1 MKYSRVHIDSI
12 GYELPPV
19 VVTSAE
25 LEARLRPV
33 YQALRMPEGQLE
45 ALTGIA
51 ERRWWEP
58 GYPLSQ
64 GAIAAAR
71 KALDASNVRP
81 AGRPGADLR
90 RRLPRAVRAGHRL
103 PRRRGAGHQ
112 HRGGGLR
119 PQQRLPGRAQRHR
132 GHRQPHRAGPDPG
145 RPGRLVRDG
154 PRDQRHHHRG
164 PAPLP
169 VARGVQDLAGD
180 ADRRLRGGRRAGHR
194 RLVRQGAAPP
204 RAGRHATSPRR
215 STTAC
220 AGGA

>member
-58 GYPLSQ
+58 GYSLSQ

-71 KALDASNVRP
+71 KVLDASNVQPQDIQVLIYAAVCREQFEPATAWRP
-81 AGRPGADLR
+81 RWASA
-90 RRLPRAVRAGHRL
+90 
-103 PRRRGAGHQ
+103 PRRRC
-112 HRGGGLR
+112 
-119 PQQRLPGRAQRHR
+119 
-132 GHRQPHRAGPDPG
+132 
-145 RPGRLVRDG
+145 
-154 PRDQRHHHRG
+154 
-164 PAPLP
+164 
-169 VARGVQDLAGD
+169 
-180 ADRRLRGGRRAGHR
+180 
-194 RLVRQGAAPP
+194 
-204 RAGRHATSPRR
+204 
-215 STTAC
+215 TT
-220 AGGA
+220 